1 MTINLR
7 KLGCAA
13 VGSGLFLG
21 GVYVGTKLTKE
32 NLTKVIEKVLYDD
45 QEPLNRRRSYSNY
58 YSRTEGVDGD
68 LEFCEEFGDDC
79 DVNYSIPKEDRMLR
93 GEK

>member
-21 GVYVGTKLTKE
+21 GVCFGRKLTKE
-32 NLTKVIEKVLYDD
+32 NLTNCIEKVLYGD
-45 QEPLNRRRSYSNY
+45 QEPVSRRPTYSNY
-58 YSRTEGVDGD
+58 NANKKG
-68 LEFCEEFGDDC
+68 
-79 DVNYSIPKEDRMLR
+79 K
-93 GEK
+93 K

>member
-21 GVYVGTKLTKE
+21 WVYVGTKLTKE

-58 YSRTEGVDGD
+58 YSRTEG
-68 LEFCEEFGDDC
+68 
-79 DVNYSIPKEDRMLR
+79 
-93 GEK
+93 EK

>member
-7 KLGCAA
+7 KIGCAA

-32 NLTKVIEKVLYDD
+32 NLTNVIEKVLYNDD
-45 QEPLNRRRSYSNY
+45 QESYSR
-58 YSRTEGVDGD
+58 SR
-68 LEFCEEFGDDC
+68 
-79 DVNYSIPKEDRMLR
+79 VNYSGTNPFKEK

>member
-32 NLTKVIEKVLYDD
+32 NITKIIENILYGERDESVPKVSYG
-45 QEPLNRRRSYSNY
+45 RRNY
-58 YSRTEGVDGD
+58 T
-68 LEFCEEFGDDC
+68 
-79 DVNYSIPKEDRMLR
+79 NYLKEKTN
-93 GEK
+93 EK